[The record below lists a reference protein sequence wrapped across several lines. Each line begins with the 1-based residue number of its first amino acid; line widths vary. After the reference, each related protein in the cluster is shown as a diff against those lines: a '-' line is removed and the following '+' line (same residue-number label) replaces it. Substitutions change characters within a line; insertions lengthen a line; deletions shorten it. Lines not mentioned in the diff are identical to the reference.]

1 MHFIKKLIRVLIVL
15 IGVSLLS
22 FILANLSSVD
32 PAEAIA
38 RRIYS
43 NPTQE
48 QIQDIR
54 TEKGLDQPI
63 LTQYARWVGNCL
75 RGDLGTSYQSNQ
87 PVIQEMAGKLTA
99 TLLLVGM
106 ALLWIVLITIP
117 LGIVSAVRKDRFCDH
132 LIRIITILGISIPAF
147 WLGYLLLTAFAI
159 RIPVF
164 KVVDY
169 GNLRSLILPSI
180 TLAASVVSSS
190 VRMLRATIL
199 ENLKKEPGILGCIIL
214 STCNRMEIWAS
225 TGEDWKGSL
234 YEFLCR
240 EKEKD
245 PDEFRQY
252 FVSRKEEEAVEHL
265 FYLTSGLKSQILAE
279 DQIITQVKDALALS
293 REAYCTDNVLEV
305 LFRMA
310 VTAAKKVKTQVS
322 FSRANSSVIHQAIER
337 LENQGFSIQGK
348 TCMVIG
354 NGEMGKVTALA
365 LKEAGADVTVTV
377 RQYRSG
383 IVTIPQGCDRINY
396 GERLEF
402 LPKCDLA
409 VSATAS
415 PNYTLTMEQIE
426 NAEIPGHIVLIDLA
440 VPRDIEPSAG
450 TLSNVTLY
458 DIDSFKIDAV
468 SPKLQASL
476 DQAGKILQEQ
486 QEEFYSW
493 YNGRDLIPRIQE
505 IKADAVEDLNLRIM
519 KILRKTPMEEKDRE
533 NLLNAIDTAAGKVV
547 NKMMFGLKD
556 FMKEEEF
563 INCVEGLEKLYEE

>member
-1 MHFIKKLIRVLIVL
+1 MIGIDYKK
-15 IGVSLLS
+15 
-22 FILANLSSVD
+22 ASVD
-32 PAEAIA
+32 VRAQFSFTKKNTVA
-38 RRIYS
+38 
-43 NPTQE
+43 
-48 QIQDIR
+48 
-54 TEKGLDQPI
+54 
-63 LTQYARWVGNCL
+63 
-75 RGDLGTSYQSNQ
+75 
-87 PVIQEMAGKLTA
+87 
-99 TLLLVGM
+99 
-106 ALLWIVLITIP
+106 ALE
-117 LGIVSAVRKDRFCDH
+117 D
-132 LIRIITILGISIPAF
+132 
-147 WLGYLLLTAFAI
+147 
-159 RIPVF
+159 
-164 KVVDY
+164 
-169 GNLRSLILPSI
+169 
-180 TLAASVVSSS
+180 
-190 VRMLRATIL
+190 
-199 ENLKKEPGILGCIIL
+199 LKKEPGILGCIIL

-225 TGEDWKGSL
+225 TGEDWNGSL

-245 PDEFRQY
+245 PREFYKY
-252 FVSRKEEEAVEHL
+252 FVEREEEEAVEHL

-348 TCMVIG
+348 NCMVIG

-365 LKEAGADVTVTV
+365 LKEAGAEVTVTV

-396 GERLEF
+396 GERLDF
-402 LPKCDLA
+402 LPKCDLV

-426 NAEIPGHIVLIDLA
+426 NAEIPGHVVLIDLA

-450 TLSNVTLY
+450 TLNNVTLY
-458 DIDSFKIDAV
+458 DIDSFKIEAV

-476 DQAGKILQEQ
+476 DQAGEILREQ
-486 QEEFYSW
+486 QEEFYNW

-533 NLLNAIDTAAGKVV
+533 NLLKAIDTAAGKVV

>member
-1 MHFIKKLIRVLIVL
+1 MSISMIGIDYKK
-15 IGVSLLS
+15 
-22 FILANLSSVD
+22 ASVD
-32 PAEAIA
+32 
-38 RRIYS
+38 
-43 NPTQE
+43 
-48 QIQDIR
+48 
-54 TEKGLDQPI
+54 
-63 LTQYARWVGNCL
+63 
-75 RGDLGTSYQSNQ
+75 
-87 PVIQEMAGKLTA
+87 
-99 TLLLVGM
+99 
-106 ALLWIVLITIP
+106 
-117 LGIVSAVRKDRFCDH
+117 VRAQFSFTKKN
-132 LIRIITILGISIPAF
+132 T
-147 WLGYLLLTAFAI
+147 
-159 RIPVF
+159 V
-164 KVVDY
+164 
-169 GNLRSLILPSI
+169 
-180 TLAASVVSSS
+180 AA
-190 VRMLRATIL
+190 L

-240 EKEKD
+240 EKEQD

>member
-1 MHFIKKLIRVLIVL
+1 MSISMIGIDYKK
-15 IGVSLLS
+15 
-22 FILANLSSVD
+22 ASVD
-32 PAEAIA
+32 
-38 RRIYS
+38 
-43 NPTQE
+43 
-48 QIQDIR
+48 
-54 TEKGLDQPI
+54 
-63 LTQYARWVGNCL
+63 
-75 RGDLGTSYQSNQ
+75 
-87 PVIQEMAGKLTA
+87 
-99 TLLLVGM
+99 
-106 ALLWIVLITIP
+106 
-117 LGIVSAVRKDRFCDH
+117 VRAQFSFTKKN
-132 LIRIITILGISIPAF
+132 T
-147 WLGYLLLTAFAI
+147 
-159 RIPVF
+159 V
-164 KVVDY
+164 
-169 GNLRSLILPSI
+169 
-180 TLAASVVSSS
+180 AA
-190 VRMLRATIL
+190 L

-225 TGEDWKGSL
+225 TGEDWQGSL

-245 PDEFRQY
+245 PREFYKY
-252 FVSRKEEEAVEHL
+252 FVEREEEEAVEHL

-337 LENQGFSIQGK
+337 LEDQGFSIQGK

-402 LPKCDLA
+402 LPKCDLV

-426 NAEIPGHIVLIDLA
+426 NAKIPGHVVLIDLA

-450 TLSNVTLY
+450 TLNNVTLY

-476 DQAGKILQEQ
+476 DQAGEILREQ
-486 QEEFYSW
+486 QEEFYNW

-533 NLLNAIDTAAGKVV
+533 NLLKAIDTAAGKVV

>member
-1 MHFIKKLIRVLIVL
+1 MIGIDYKK
-15 IGVSLLS
+15 
-22 FILANLSSVD
+22 ASVD
-32 PAEAIA
+32 
-38 RRIYS
+38 
-43 NPTQE
+43 
-48 QIQDIR
+48 
-54 TEKGLDQPI
+54 
-63 LTQYARWVGNCL
+63 
-75 RGDLGTSYQSNQ
+75 
-87 PVIQEMAGKLTA
+87 
-99 TLLLVGM
+99 
-106 ALLWIVLITIP
+106 
-117 LGIVSAVRKDRFCDH
+117 VRAQFSFTKKN
-132 LIRIITILGISIPAF
+132 T
-147 WLGYLLLTAFAI
+147 
-159 RIPVF
+159 V
-164 KVVDY
+164 
-169 GNLRSLILPSI
+169 
-180 TLAASVVSSS
+180 AA
-190 VRMLRATIL
+190 L

-563 INCVEGLEKLYEE
+563 INCVEGL

>member
-1 MHFIKKLIRVLIVL
+1 MSISMIGIDYKK
-15 IGVSLLS
+15 
-22 FILANLSSVD
+22 ASVD
-32 PAEAIA
+32 
-38 RRIYS
+38 
-43 NPTQE
+43 
-48 QIQDIR
+48 
-54 TEKGLDQPI
+54 
-63 LTQYARWVGNCL
+63 
-75 RGDLGTSYQSNQ
+75 
-87 PVIQEMAGKLTA
+87 
-99 TLLLVGM
+99 
-106 ALLWIVLITIP
+106 
-117 LGIVSAVRKDRFCDH
+117 VRAQFSFTKKN
-132 LIRIITILGISIPAF
+132 T
-147 WLGYLLLTAFAI
+147 
-159 RIPVF
+159 V
-164 KVVDY
+164 
-169 GNLRSLILPSI
+169 
-180 TLAASVVSSS
+180 AA
-190 VRMLRATIL
+190 L

-245 PDEFRQY
+245 PREFEKY
-252 FVSRKEEEAVEHL
+252 FVKREEEEAVEHL

-293 REAYCTDNVLEV
+293 REAYCTDNVLGV

-337 LENQGFSIQGK
+337 LEDQGFSLQGK

-402 LPKCDLA
+402 LPKCDLV

-426 NAEIPGHIVLIDLA
+426 NAKIPGHVVLIDLA

-450 TLSNVTLY
+450 TLNNVTLY

-476 DQAGKILQEQ
+476 DQAGEILREQ
-486 QEEFYSW
+486 QEEFYNW

-533 NLLNAIDTAAGKVV
+533 NLLKAIDTAAGKVV

>member
-1 MHFIKKLIRVLIVL
+1 MSISMIGIDYKK
-15 IGVSLLS
+15 
-22 FILANLSSVD
+22 ASVD
-32 PAEAIA
+32 
-38 RRIYS
+38 
-43 NPTQE
+43 
-48 QIQDIR
+48 
-54 TEKGLDQPI
+54 
-63 LTQYARWVGNCL
+63 
-75 RGDLGTSYQSNQ
+75 
-87 PVIQEMAGKLTA
+87 
-99 TLLLVGM
+99 
-106 ALLWIVLITIP
+106 
-117 LGIVSAVRKDRFCDH
+117 VRAQFSFTKKN
-132 LIRIITILGISIPAF
+132 T
-147 WLGYLLLTAFAI
+147 
-159 RIPVF
+159 V
-164 KVVDY
+164 
-169 GNLRSLILPSI
+169 
-180 TLAASVVSSS
+180 AA
-190 VRMLRATIL
+190 L

-348 TCMVIG
+348 NCMVIG

-365 LKEAGADVTVTV
+365 LKEAGAEVTVTV

-396 GERLEF
+396 GERLDF
-402 LPKCDLA
+402 LPKCDLV

-426 NAEIPGHIVLIDLA
+426 NAEIPGHVVLIDLA

-450 TLSNVTLY
+450 TLNNVTLY

-476 DQAGKILQEQ
+476 DQAGEILREQ
-486 QEEFYSW
+486 QEEFYNW

-533 NLLNAIDTAAGKVV
+533 NLLKAIDTAAGKVV

>member
-1 MHFIKKLIRVLIVL
+1 MSISMIGIDYKK
-15 IGVSLLS
+15 
-22 FILANLSSVD
+22 ASVD
-32 PAEAIA
+32 
-38 RRIYS
+38 
-43 NPTQE
+43 
-48 QIQDIR
+48 IR
-54 TEKGLDQPI
+54 AQFSFTKKN
-63 LTQYARWVGNCL
+63 TVA
-75 RGDLGTSYQSNQ
+75 
-87 PVIQEMAGKLTA
+87 
-99 TLLLVGM
+99 
-106 ALLWIVLITIP
+106 ALE
-117 LGIVSAVRKDRFCDH
+117 D
-132 LIRIITILGISIPAF
+132 
-147 WLGYLLLTAFAI
+147 
-159 RIPVF
+159 
-164 KVVDY
+164 
-169 GNLRSLILPSI
+169 
-180 TLAASVVSSS
+180 
-190 VRMLRATIL
+190 
-199 ENLKKEPGILGCIIL
+199 LKKEPGILGCIIL

-225 TGEDWKGSL
+225 TGEDWNGSL

-240 EKEKD
+240 EKDKNPREFEK
-245 PDEFRQY
+245 Y
-252 FVSRKEEEAVEHL
+252 FVKREEEEAVEHL

-305 LFRMA
+305 LFRLA

-322 FSRANSSVIHQAIER
+322 FSRANSSVIHQAIEK
-337 LENQGFSIQGK
+337 LENQGFCIQGK

-383 IVTIPQGCDRINY
+383 IVTIPQGCQRINY
-396 GERLEF
+396 GERLSF
-402 LPKCDLA
+402 LPKCDLV

-426 NAEIPGHIVLIDLA
+426 NAEIPGHVVLIDLA

-450 TLSNVTLY
+450 ALNNVTLY

-468 SPKLQASL
+468 SPRLQASL
-476 DQAGKILQEQ
+476 NQAGEILREQ
-486 QEEFYSW
+486 QGEFYNW

-519 KILRKTPMEEKDRE
+519 KILRKTPMEDQDRQ
-533 NLLNAIDTAAGKVV
+533 NLLKAIDTAAGKVV

-556 FMKEEEF
+556 FMKEDEF